1 MTRKKRCIG
10 IAIIVLAAGIVNSSW
25 IIHPLRINQL
35 PSGWYAGGEYQGR
48 EGVLFQTSYNDCG
61 PAALQMIF
69 DHYKISSTVDEIER
83 SVRVTESGT
92 TMLSLKQMA
101 ELKGLHAEGW
111 RLTLQDFL
119 NTSFPL
125 LLFVHRDHFV
135 VADSICNDIVFL
147 RDPAIGKV
155 RIRIKELSQIWQGE
169 ALVFAQK

>member
-1 MTRKKRCIG
+1 MTNKKRCIG
-10 IAIIVLAAGIVNSSW
+10 IAIVVFAVAIVNSSW
-25 IIHPLRINQL
+25 IVRPPDLKQH

-48 EGVLFQTSYNDCG
+48 EGVIFQTSYNDCG

-69 DHYKISSTVDEIER
+69 EHYKISITLDEIER
-83 SVRVTESGT
+83 SVRLTGNGT

-111 RLTLQDFL
+111 RLTVNDFL

-125 LLFVHRDHFV
+125 LLFVHNDHFV
-135 VADSICNDIVFL
+135 VADSVCNRIVFL

-155 RIRIKELSQIWQGE
+155 EIPTTDLPQIWRGE